1 MTDEAQGAVAEVAES
16 PPETMEE
23 FDLGAGVE
31 IAEIGDDLPPTLED
45 GLDEPIM
52 GVEPPSQDYQPPK
65 VVKKAKRGKG
75 RPSNKEKEKKA
86 EEAKKAGTVPPKE
99 TVSVR
104 PFPVPATRFFS
115 DSHVSLTHKPMSFI
129 HYLGRIKKDPEL
141 ASRLVLYVYRNWPV
155 VDRQQGS
162 VDNNK
167 AIDVTDTAFESLQ
180 DILHR
185 YGTGDYTIYLKDV
198 AQKGER
204 KNVCSCFYS
213 SPRELDNFPPVLD
226 ISGGGINDLVLDD
239 PKNRSY
245 LEWRRR
251 KGLPIPGENMGAITQ
266 AQERA
271 SEEEMANNSTV
282 ETLTGLVERLV
293 DKNLEDR
300 PANNPP
306 PAYPPPMPFHDMEDE
321 IASRSEEQGGA
332 AAVEVLKR
340 ASEIGMG
347 MISQAVDRAT
357 SLQTSTQD
365 PVAQLKGLADAVSS
379 LVPKQDNSAIMAVLE
394 DVRRRGEK
402 LEERLA
408 QSEKEKFELVR
419 GFTEKLQTAAAPQ
432 SLEQQLNGI
441 VSLKKTLKSIMSDDE
456 DEDEDGED
464 RRGRRDKEPWY
475 AQFLPLAIPAGMF
488 LMNSV
493 NTLMHNAA
501 VAKTGQGQ
509 PEHPPA
515 IPTEALPDAVRDQM
529 AHVQSPA
536 GPGNPQVI
544 NHNPNPNPGGPS
556 PMDIQ
561 KQQVRMFLNAVK
573 APILHHLNSDLS
585 GHDFAE
591 WLIGGYGSMVYEQ
604 VRSLGPQQIRA
615 AIAEL
620 TPDLEANLRTIP
632 EKAESFLEEFC
643 QGLWPEDGEDGEEG
657 EEEERNGA
665 PGGI

>member
-1 MTDEAQGAVAEVAES
+1 MTDDAQVAVAEVDDS

-23 FDLGAGVE
+23 FDLGDGVE
-31 IAEIGDDLPPTLED
+31 LTEMNDDLPPGAELGPD
-45 GLDEPIM
+45 GENPGM
-52 GVEPPSQDYQPPK
+52 EPPTQYPQTPPAA
-65 VVKKAKRGKG
+65 KKPKRGKG
-75 RPSNKEKEKKA
+75 RPSNKEKTRKVED
-86 EEAKKAGTVPPKE
+86 AKKVGAVPPKE
-99 TVSVR
+99 TTSVR
-104 PFPVPATRFFS
+104 PFPPPSTRFFS

-155 VDRQQGS
+155 IDRKQGGE
-162 VDNNK
+162 DNNK

-185 YGTGDYTIYLKDV
+185 YGTGDYTIYLKDSG
-198 AQKGER
+198 QKGER

-379 LVPKQDNSAIMAVLE
+379 LVPKQDNTAIMAVLE